1 MAMDMSG
8 REQGE
13 KKDMKIEKRRIKPHI
28 GIAKFEK
35 RRHPRFLLNLPI
47 EYDRVNS
54 DINSSG
60 YTFNASKS
68 GLMVNL
74 PEQMDIGQY
83 LKITLFFS
91 FGSDLD
97 SIKMLSQVVWTDQV
111 GDDGSYRSGVRFV
124 DISSEDMNRFE
135 TLLKKLSN

>member
-1 MAMDMSG
+1 MAMDMNG
-8 REQGE
+8 KDEE
-13 KKDMKIEKRRIKPHI
+13 KGMSVEKRRIKPHI

-47 EYDRVNS
+47 EYYRVNS
-54 DINSSG
+54 DLNFSG
-60 YTFNASKS
+60 YTSNASKS

-83 LKITLFFS
+83 LKIKLFFS

-97 SIKMLSQVVWTDQV
+97 SIDMLSQVVWTDQT
-111 GDDGSYRSGVRFV
+111 GDDGSYRSGVKFV
-124 DISSEDMNRFE
+124 DIASEDMNRLE
-135 TLLKKLSN
+135 TLLKKLSL

>member
-1 MAMDMSG
+1 MTA
-8 REQGE
+8 
-13 KKDMKIEKRRIKPHI
+13 EKRRIKPHI

-35 RRHPRFLLNLPI
+35 RKHPRFLLHLPI

-54 DINSSG
+54 DFNIGG
-60 YTFNASKS
+60 YTSNASKG

-91 FGSDLD
+91 LGSDLN
-97 SIKMLSQVVWTDQV
+97 SIRMLSQVVWADHV
-111 GDDGSYRSGVRFV
+111 GKDGSYRSGVRFV
-124 DISSEDMNRFE
+124 DISSEDRNRLE
-135 TLLKKLSN
+135 TFLKRLSL

>member
-1 MAMDMSG
+1 MAMDMSN
-8 REQGE
+8 REQDE
-13 KKDMKIEKRRIKPHI
+13 RKSIKIEKRRTRPHV

-35 RRHPRFLLNLPI
+35 RRHPRFLLNLPV
-47 EYDRVNS
+47 EYYRVNS
-54 DINSSG
+54 NLNSPG
-60 YTFNASKS
+60 YTSNASKG

-97 SIKMLSQVVWTDQV
+97 SINMLSQVVWADHA
-111 GDDGSYRSGVRFV
+111 GEDGSYRSGVRFV
-124 DISSEDMNRFE
+124 DISSEDMNRLE
-135 TLLKKLSN
+135 TFLKKLSH

>member
-1 MAMDMSG
+1 MAVDMRN
-8 REQGE
+8 REQDE
-13 KKDMKIEKRRIKPHI
+13 RKEMKIEKRRIRPHI

-35 RRHPRFLLNLPI
+35 RRHPRFLLHLPI
-47 EYDRVNS
+47 EYYRVNS
-54 DINSSG
+54 DFNSPG
-60 YTFNASKS
+60 YTSNASKS

-97 SIKMLSQVVWTDQV
+97 SINMLSQVVWTDQA
-111 GDDGSYRSGVRFV
+111 GEDGSYRSGVRFV
-124 DISSEDMNRFE
+124 DVTSEDMNRLE
-135 TLLKKLSN
+135 TLLKKLSL